1 MPVEPMVVDGQRA
14 WRKRYVDSR
23 RRWPLAALAAIASL
37 LKLPPLRPP
46 PRHPP
51 ARARQV
57 EGRRLGQLRAL
68 GVHAPRV
75 LAEGEDWLVLSD
87 LGPTLASGLRAAAG
101 DADATDALVRMA
113 AQAIAD
119 AHRSG
124 ACFGQPLPR
133 NLVSDHGRIGFLD
146 FEEDPLEVMTLVHAQ
161 ARDWLLFAYGIARY
175 YDGRPQALATLLD
188 EVLEAAPASVSGSVR
203 AVGRRLQPLAWL
215 ARGCGR
221 AARSFAHAVDALR
234 G

>member
-1 MPVEPMVVDGQRA
+1 MPVEPMVFDGQRA

-23 RRWPLAALAAIASL
+23 RRWPLAALAAIARL
-37 LKLPPLRPP
+37 LRLPPLRPP

-57 EGRRLGQLRAL
+57 EARRLRQLRAL

-75 LAEGEDWLVLSD
+75 LAEGEDWLALSD
-87 LGPTLASGLRAAAG
+87 LGPTLASRLRTVAG
-101 DADATDALVRMA
+101 DADATDSLLRMS

-124 ACFGQPLPR
+124 VCFGQPLPR
-133 NLVSDHGRIGFLD
+133 NLVIDDGRIGFLD
-146 FEEDPLEVMTLVHAQ
+146 FEEDPLEVMTLAQAQ
-161 ARDWLLFAYGIARY
+161 ARDWLLFTYGIARY
-175 YDGRPQALATLLD
+175 YDDRPQVLAALLD
-188 EVLEAAPASVSGSVR
+188 EALETAPAPVSGSVR
-203 AVGRRLQPLAWL
+203 AVGRRLQPLARL
-215 ARGCGR
+215 AGRCGR
-221 AARSFAHAVDALR
+221 AARPFAHAVNALR